1 MGGRRELSADEWL
14 KILWRRRQMLLLPA
28 VLGALLGLGVATVLP
43 KQYTSHTTVLVEEPV
58 VPDSYVKPVVSDDL
72 NQRLASMQG
81 QILSRT
87 RLQSL
92 VEHLH
97 LYPRDAGKVPM
108 EVLVE
113 RLRKSIKVSPVSIM
127 PGTLTQSLP
136 GFNVDVTFGDASLA
150 QQICTAITSMF
161 MDSNSRLRQEQSED
175 TTQFLAQQLV
185 EAKAKLDEQDARL
198 ASFQRQHLGE
208 QPEDANTNLTLLTG
222 MSQQLE
228 AATQGLNQAQQQ
240 KAFTQSML
248 NQQLAVSAALRTSD
262 GRSAQSLEQQLDDLQ
277 KQLASLETRYTEDH
291 PSVVRVKDSIA
302 RLQKKMRETPAQQE
316 AVGNRPDPRGS
327 AIESPQVQQL
337 RAQLDQ
343 ENLSIR
349 QKEQEQARLQHQM
362 SVLQGRIQLSP
373 AVEQEYKFLTRDY
386 QTALDF
392 YNDLLKKQNNS
403 QMATELERRQQGES
417 FRVLDPPSLPQRPS
431 FPDRRLFAL
440 GGLGLGL
447 VLGAGLIQLAESRD
461 KSLRTSRDVELYLKV
476 PAFGVISSFRA
487 TTEPDVCDGRLVG

>member
-1 MGGRRELSADEWL
+1 MGIPRELTAADWL
-14 KILWRRRQMLLLPA
+14 RILRRRRWRLILPA
-28 VLGALLGLGVATVLP
+28 VLGAVLGVAVATVLP

-72 NQRLASMQG
+72 NQRLAGMQG

-87 RLQSL
+87 RLQDL
-92 VEHLH
+92 IQQLH
-97 LYPRDAGKVPM
+97 LYPSDAGRIPV

-127 PGTLTQSLP
+127 PGAPSQSLP
-136 GFNVDVTFGDASLA
+136 GFNVDVTYGDAWLA
-150 QQICTAITSMF
+150 QQICSRITTMF

-175 TTQFLAQQLV
+175 TTQFLAQQLT

-198 ASFQRQHLGE
+198 AAFQRQHLGE

-222 MSQQLE
+222 LSQQLE
-228 AATQGLNQAQQQ
+228 AVTQGLNQAQQQ
-240 KAFTQSML
+240 KAFTQSL
-248 NQQLAVSAALRTSD
+248 LSQQLAASAAQKTPD
-262 GRSAQSLEQQLDDLQ
+262 GRSAQTLQQQLDELQ
-277 KQLASLETRYTEDH
+277 RQLATLEARYTENH
-291 PSVVRVKDSIA
+291 PSVLRVKDAIA
-302 RLQKKMRETPAQQE
+302 RLQKKIREAPAQEE
-316 AVGNRPDPRGS
+316 ALGSRPDPRAS
-327 AIESPQVQQL
+327 AVESPQVQQL
-337 RAQLDQ
+337 RAQIEQ
-343 ENLSIR
+343 ENLATR
-349 QKEQEQARLQHQM
+349 QKEQEQARLQHEM

-373 AVEQEYKFLTRDY
+373 AVEQEYKSITRDY

-447 VLGAGLIQLAESRD
+447 VLGAGLVQLAESQD
-461 KSLRTSRDVELYLKV
+461 KSLRNSRDVELYLKL
-476 PAFGVISSFRA
+476 PAVAVISSFRA
-487 TTEPDVCDGRLVG
+487 PAEHEARGRRLAG